1 MVISNGRLGDV
12 RHVSRCDT
20 RRHVPLNN
28 NRPGWIEPR
37 AHRHRKRFSRMDLP
51 NPDSLKKWIE
61 SKDYHDRL
69 QDSYITVIV
78 GLLVS
83 SGIAT
88 TEEIQRLRLRAV
100 ARLDQMIAGFR
111 EEAAAQ
117 DETDLRQTSAANK
130 PTKAGEP

>member
-1 MVISNGRLGDV
+1 MNLPESN
-12 RHVSRCDT
+12 
-20 RRHVPLNN
+20 
-28 NRPGWIEPR
+28 
-37 AHRHRKRFSRMDLP
+37 
-51 NPDSLKKWIE
+51 SLKKWAE

-111 EEAAAQ
+111 EEAATK

-130 PTKAGEP
+130 PTEAGEP

>member
-1 MVISNGRLGDV
+1 
-12 RHVSRCDT
+12 
-20 RRHVPLNN
+20 
-28 NRPGWIEPR
+28 
-37 AHRHRKRFSRMDLP
+37 MDLP
-51 NPDSLKKWIE
+51 NSDALKNWTE

-100 ARLDQMIAGFR
+100 SRLDQMIAGFR
-111 EEAAAQ
+111 EEAAKQAAA
-117 DETDLRQTSAANK
+117 DLRQSRIDNN
-130 PTKAGEP
+130 PMEAGES